1 MYNTI
6 LPHFYLY
13 YSNEYVGAGFNEN
26 KKIGPSPI
34 LTVEFKKGTISK
46 TTLALR
52 RPKAG
57 VRPGRWS
64 FSEWCLS
71 STAIK
76 IIAQSF
82 YVLF

>member
-46 TTLALR
+46 NDFGPAESEGRSQT
-52 RPKAG
+52 RPVEFFG
-57 VRPGRWS
+57 MVP
-64 FSEWCLS
+64 F
-71 STAIK
+71 
-76 IIAQSF
+76 F
-82 YVLF
+82 YSN

>member
-46 TTLALR
+46 NDFGPAEAEGRSQT
-52 RPKAG
+52 RP
-57 VRPGRWS
+57 VEFFGRGPS
-64 FSEWCLS
+64 
-71 STAIK
+71 
-76 IIAQSF
+76 
-82 YVLF
+82 YYGN